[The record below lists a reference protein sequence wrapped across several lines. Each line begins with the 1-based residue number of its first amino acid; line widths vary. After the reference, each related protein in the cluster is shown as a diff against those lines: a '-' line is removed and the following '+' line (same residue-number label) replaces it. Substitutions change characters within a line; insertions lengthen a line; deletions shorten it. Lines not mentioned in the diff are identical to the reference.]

1 MHAFDCGG
9 KLLGMSD
16 GPPLGRMFPFWLW
29 VDGER
34 VRDVR
39 RISIADWPTD
49 GCMRVEVGLFDV
61 NSGVRL
67 AVRGADGRT
76 RDNHALVLNVV
87 PN

>member
-1 MHAFDCGG
+1 
-9 KLLGMSD
+9 MSY

-39 RISIADWPTD
+39 RISIADWPAD

-67 AVRGADGRT
+67 AVRGADGKT